1 MDMTFQFLLDNTPI
15 KQAEAEALLAA
26 TGGPADGP
34 VKIELSKLIDLGRLD
49 SQRLFELSIKN
60 QNQELASLAWKIS
73 VQNSAANPA
82 PRKQAAAKPVE
93 HIGAHTKILSS
104 SSSIDELIDKL
115 HTHNSYWSGGAAL
128 LLAESSKGEWVT
140 LREIA
145 TTYVNHVWH
154 ETEALDKCVAFRGF
168 RLNSD
173 STAWEPQ
180 DQSPTVERRDSY
192 HVSPLYIGLREG
204 LLWCRNHGLMEQKHG
219 LSVGSHRATTSQK
232 AAHMQR
238 IYYRLRAS
246 EKGKEMVRA
255 WGDIYDYV
263 DNIFTNR
270 SA

>member
-15 KQAEAEALLAA
+15 KQTEAEALLATTNGA
-26 TGGPADGP
+26 MDGS
-34 VKIELSKLIDLGRLD
+34 VSIELTKLFDLGKLD
-49 SQRLFELSIKN
+49 SQRLFELSVKN
-60 QNQELASLAWKIS
+60 QNQALASLAWKIS
-73 VQNSAANPA
+73 VQNSAGTKTSAKRSP
-82 PRKQAAAKPVE
+82 AKPAE
-93 HIGAHTKILSS
+93 RTGAHTKMVSS
-104 SSSIDELIDKL
+104 SSSVDELIDKL
-115 HTHNSYWSGGAAL
+115 HSHNSYWSGGAAL

-145 TTYVNHVWH
+145 TTYVNHVWQ
-154 ETEALDKCVAFRGF
+154 ETEALDKCLAFRGF
-168 RLNSD
+168 MLNSD
-173 STAWEPQ
+173 TLAWEPQ
-180 DQSPTVERRDSY
+180 DQSPTVERRNSY

-219 LSVGSHRATTSQK
+219 LSVGSNRAGTSHK

-238 IYYRLRAS
+238 VYYRLRAS

-263 DNIFTNR
+263 DNVFTNR